1 MSCGFY
7 IGFLER
13 SFILRARITIKIWQE
28 HTPFY
33 TFYWEEIFEPKNMM
47 PSLVISFR
55 IVNFGEK
62 LIKNNVSSIMDWIP
76 NYRRKIRNG
85 NG

>member
-1 MSCGFY
+1 MSRGFY

-13 SFILRARITIKIWQE
+13 SYILQAKLTIKVWQGR
-28 HTPFY
+28 TPSY

-47 PSLVISFR
+47 PSLDTFLR

-62 LIKNNVSSIMDWIP
+62 LIENNVA
-76 NYRRKIRNG
+76 
-85 NG
+85 